1 MIKEYSIKEISSI
14 LYVINEAS
22 FKYKDIIPED
32 CWHEPYMLKQ
42 ELINEFNN
50 GVRMFGYKK
59 DNNLIGVMGIQEL
72 ERVTLIR
79 HAYILTDYQKKGIGS
94 KLLNYL
100 FHINS
105 KSSLLV
111 GTWREAKWA
120 INFYKKFG
128 FNIHAKEK
136 TFELLNKY
144 WKISSKQIKHSVTL
158 EKNND

>member
-1 MIKEYSIKEISSI
+1 MIKEYSKKEISSI
-14 LYVINEAS
+14 LNVINES
-22 FKYKDIIPED
+22 SIKYKDIIPED

-50 GVRMFGYKK
+50 GVRMFGCKK
-59 DNNLIGVMGIQEL
+59 DNKLIGVMGIQEL

-94 KLLNYL
+94 LLLNYL

-120 INFYKKFG
+120 VNFYKKFG
-128 FNIHAKEK
+128 FHLQTKEK
-136 TFELLNKY
+136 TFQLLNKY

>member
-14 LYVINEAS
+14 LYVINES
-22 FKYKDIIPED
+22 SIKYKDIIPED
-32 CWHEPYMLKQ
+32 CWHEPYMFKQ
-42 ELINEFNN
+42 ELINEINN

-59 DNNLIGVMGIQEL
+59 NNNLIGVMGIQEL
-72 ERVTLIR
+72 ECVTLIR
-79 HAYILTDYQKKGIGS
+79 HAYTLTDYQKKGIGG

-100 FHINS
+100 FHINT

-128 FNIHAKEK
+128 FHLHTKEK
-136 TFELLNKY
+136 TFQLLNKY
-144 WKISSKQIKHSVTL
+144 WKVPSKQIKHSVTL
-158 EKNND
+158 EKKND

>member
-1 MIKEYSIKEISSI
+1 MIKEYSKKEISSI
-14 LYVINEAS
+14 LNVINES
-22 FKYKDIIPED
+22 SIKYKDIIPED

-50 GVRMFGYKK
+50 GVRMFGCKK
-59 DNNLIGVMGIQEL
+59 DNKLIGVMGIQEL

-94 KLLNYL
+94 LLLNYL

-120 INFYKKFG
+120 VNFYKKFG
-128 FNIHAKEK
+128 FHLHTKEK
-136 TFELLNKY
+136 TFQLLNKY

>member
-14 LYVINEAS
+14 LNVINES
-22 FKYKDIIPED
+22 SIKYKDIIPED
-32 CWHEPYMLKQ
+32 CWNEPYMLKQ

-94 KLLNYL
+94 LLLNYL
-100 FHINS
+100 FHINT

-128 FNIHAKEK
+128 FHLHTKEK
-136 TFELLNKY
+136 TFQLLNKY

>member
-42 ELINEFNN
+42 ELIKEFNN

-79 HAYILTDYQKKGIGS
+79 HAYI
-94 KLLNYL
+94 
-100 FHINS
+100 
-105 KSSLLV
+105 
-111 GTWREAKWA
+111 
-120 INFYKKFG
+120 
-128 FNIHAKEK
+128 
-136 TFELLNKY
+136 
-144 WKISSKQIKHSVTL
+144 
-158 EKNND
+158 

>member
-1 MIKEYSIKEISSI
+1 MIKEYSKKEISSI
-14 LYVINEAS
+14 LNVINES
-22 FKYKDIIPED
+22 SIKYKDIIPED
-32 CWHEPYMLKQ
+32 CWNEPYMLKQ

-50 GVRMFGYKK
+50 GVRMFGCKK
-59 DNNLIGVMGIQEL
+59 DNKLIGVMGIQEL

-94 KLLNYL
+94 LLLNYL

-120 INFYKKFG
+120 VNFYKKFG
-128 FNIHAKEK
+128 FHLHTKEK
-136 TFELLNKY
+136 TFQLLNKY
-144 WKISSKQIKHSVTL
+144 WKISF
-158 EKNND
+158 